1 MWLSRPYGR
10 AAQILDKEKEGQ
22 DMLWWD
28 PRYLIFA
35 GPPMLL
41 ALLAQAWVR
50 SAYRKGLQVANAA
63 RLSGVE
69 ATKLL
74 MRRAGLNLRIDVVG
88 GELTDAYDPRD
99 DSLHLSQGVANSGSV
114 GALAIVAH
122 ELGHA
127 MQDDEDYAP
136 MKVRSALVAP
146 VNIGSQLGI
155 MLFFVG
161 FLMSSFVGAP
171 GLGQAIS
178 WLGILGFSL
187 AVVFALVT
195 LPVEFNASRRGLTLL
210 TGSGLVAEGEM
221 KYARNV
227 LTAAALTYVAALAQ
241 ALGQVLYFVFLL
253 SGSRR
258 RRR

>member
-1 MWLSRPYGR
+1 
-10 AAQILDKEKEGQ
+10 
-22 DMLWWD
+22 MLWWD

-35 GPPMLL
+35 GPPLLL
-41 ALLAQAWVR
+41 ALIAQAWVR
-50 SAYRKGLQVANAA
+50 SAYRKGLQVANSA
-63 RLSGVE
+63 RVSGVE
-69 ATKLL
+69 ATKVL
-74 MRRAGLNLRIDVVG
+74 MRRAGLNLRVDIVG

-114 GALAIVAH
+114 GALAIVA
-122 ELGHA
+122 

-146 VNIGSQLGI
+146 VNIGSQLGVL
-155 MLFFVG
+155 LFFVG
-161 FLMSSFVGAP
+161 FAMSSFIGAT
-171 GLGQAIS
+171 GLGQLIS

-210 TGSGLVAEGEM
+210 TGSGLVAQGDM

-241 ALGQVLYFVFLL
+241 ALGQVLYFVFLV
-253 SGSRR
+253 SGGRR
-258 RRR
+258 RRS

>member
-1 MWLSRPYGR
+1 
-10 AAQILDKEKEGQ
+10 
-22 DMLWWD
+22 MLWWD

-35 GPPMLL
+35 GPPLLL
-41 ALLAQAWVR
+41 ALIAQAWVR

-63 RLSGVE
+63 RISGVE

-74 MRRAGLNLRIDVVG
+74 MRRAGLNLRIDIVG

-99 DSLHLSQGVANSGSV
+99 DSLHLSQGVANNGSV

-136 MKVRSALVAP
+136 MKVRSALIAP

-155 MLFFVG
+155 LLFFVG
-161 FLMSSFVGAP
+161 FAMSSFIGAT

-195 LPVEFNASRRGLTLL
+195 LPVEFNASHRGLTLL
-210 TGSGLVAEGEM
+210 TGSGLVAQGDM

-241 ALGQVLYFVFLL
+241 ALGQVLYFVFLV
-253 SGSRR
+253 SGGRR
-258 RRR
+258 RRS

>member
-1 MWLSRPYGR
+1 
-10 AAQILDKEKEGQ
+10 
-22 DMLWWD
+22 MLWWD

-35 GPPMLL
+35 GPPLLL
-41 ALLAQAWVR
+41 ALIAQAWVR

-63 RLSGVE
+63 RISGVE

-74 MRRAGLNLRIDVVG
+74 MRRAGLNLRIDIVG

-99 DSLHLSQGVANSGSV
+99 DSLHLSQGVANNGSV

-155 MLFFVG
+155 LLFFVG
-161 FLMSSFVGAP
+161 FAMSSFIGAT

-195 LPVEFNASRRGLTLL
+195 LPVEFNASHRGLTLL
-210 TGSGLVAEGEM
+210 TGSGLVAQGDM

-241 ALGQVLYFVFLL
+241 ALGQVLYFVFLV
-253 SGSRR
+253 SGGRR
-258 RRR
+258 RRS